1 MSSTLTCEVG
11 SPMLPYRLTC
21 LGHPELRGPDGDPVR
36 FRTRK
41 HLALLIYLAMHPGQ
55 PHRRDR
61 LATLLWADADMDEA
75 RHSLATALSVLRGR
89 LGADAIDA
97 SRDTVSLLTGRVLTD
112 LPALDAENLDDPD
125 LAPLGPFLD
134 EFDLSDAPDFQ
145 RWRDGTHARLLP
157 ALCACLV
164 RRIDRCRRTGDAR
177 RMETLAHQLHR
188 IDSLVEEGARAL
200 IEARALAG
208 DRIGA
213 LRVFDRWRLELA
225 EELGAIPS
233 AELSRMADR
242 LRRRG
247 LDTPTPVQLAP
258 VPTEHW
264 KEREFI
270 GRGAEYGV
278 CYAAWERVQKS
289 DPRHL
294 LIRADSGLGKTTL
307 VERLV
312 TSVALEGA
320 SVARVPCYE
329 LERELPFGVIGG
341 LVTQLLDLPGA
352 SATPPEQLAEL
363 GRLVAKVRQR
373 WPSLPEPL
381 PTVGEGARIQ
391 FSDAVLSLLTCLAEE
406 HPVVV
411 VVDDIHRSDA
421 TSLAVL
427 HLLLRRIEEVPIM
440 VLMTTSNRLE
450 QEAPPARRFAENAD
464 SLNLTLLS
472 MGPLPAVHGEALLG
486 VLLAEDSDP
495 GPTVR
500 RTLLA
505 GAMGNPMI
513 LELLV
518 ADWRRR
524 GDASLALS
532 LGAMTARTDGP
543 PVEAF
548 RRVVDGTLAALDAE
562 ARAVVQLGAILG
574 QRLNDLSM
582 YTLVD
587 LPVARTMRAMS
598 ALAAHRVLRDA
609 GSHLEF
615 ANDYLRGQCYVTM
628 AAPMRRMLHS
638 LVADRLLAEDGA
650 DQPIPGLEVAWHL
663 VRGDRLPEA
672 VPYLLAGGRES
683 IRRGAPHEADLALST
698 GMPALTG
705 APRRTAILLWT
716 EALQEL
722 GRWADSLRAMDTPCD
737 PYDAS
742 EECCREVLR
751 VLNCRWLGQL
761 QGKTLAAETD
771 RMLEIARGNSDD
783 ETRVKAVSTATI
795 LVALSRAPEQIKSL
809 GEIAMVLLET
819 IDDPYYRIHLLHGHA
834 WCEAYRAGSQAA
846 LPHLQAGVELVDDTG
861 TGNSIAARILLATGV
876 TLCQTGQYTI
886 AEPLLHRAFLVA
898 RKLDNPGLVANAASG
913 LALVCGRLGRSIEQ
927 VDWAREAL
935 KSLRAEE
942 WGITAISAAY
952 EYGLGL
958 ALAGR
963 DTEAKSS
970 TLSTN
975 DRFPRTRP
983 AWVRQAWGL
992 CKADI
997 LGLAG
1002 DERGALKAARTAT
1015 SIDCSTLLHDC
1026 FAGQFA
1032 RWVARR
1038 GIHDKQE
1045 QSALIRIEE
1054 LVQAL
1059 ERYDSKDQ
1067 AEIMTAR
1074 AVLKDAISQDS
1085 TKDWLE
1091 VAKRLRSLPAPVAVV
1106 MRRLKLAP
1114 PDGRG
1119 GAWGIRG

>member
-1 MSSTLTCEVG
+1 
-11 SPMLPYRLTC
+11 MLPYRLTC
-21 LGHPELRGPDGDPVR
+21 LGHPELRGPDGDPLR

-41 HLALLIYLAMHPGQ
+41 HLALLIYLALHPGQ

-61 LATLLWADADMDEA
+61 LATLLWADADMEEA

-112 LPALDAENLDDPD
+112 LPALDADALDDPD

-134 EFDLSDAPDFQ
+134 EFDLSDAADFQ
-145 RWRDGTHARLLP
+145 RWRDGTQARLLP

-164 RRIDRCRRTGDAR
+164 RRIDRCRRAGDAR
-177 RMETLAHQLHR
+177 RMEALAHQLHR
-188 IDSLVEEGARAL
+188 IDSLAEEGARAL
-200 IEARALAG
+200 VEARALAG

-225 EELGAIPS
+225 EELGALPS
-233 AELSRMADR
+233 AELTRMADR

-247 LDTPTPVQLAP
+247 LDNPAPVQLAP

-264 KEREFI
+264 KEREFV

-278 CYAAWERVQKS
+278 CYAAWERVQGG

-307 VERLV
+307 AERLV

-411 VVDDIHRSDA
+411 VVDDIHLADA

-440 VLMTTSNRLE
+440 VMLTTSNRLE
-450 QEAPPARRFAENAD
+450 QEAPPARRFAANAA
-464 SLNLTLLS
+464 SLNLTLLA
-472 MGPLPAVHGEALLG
+472 MGPLPAVHTEALLTA
-486 VLLAEDSDP
+486 LLAQDADP

-532 LGAMTARTDGP
+532 LGAMTAGTDGP

-598 ALAAHRVLRDA
+598 SLAAHRVLRDA

-751 VLNCRWLGQL
+751 VIGRRWVGSMALSEIHSATARL
-761 QGKTLAAETD
+761 LAIASGRSEEEVRAKAVAAAV
-771 RMLEIARGNSDD
+771 RMLTLTRNS
-783 ETRVKAVSTATI
+783 EHLT
-795 LVALSRAPEQIKSL
+795 E
-809 GEIAMVLLET
+809 LESIISNFQEST
-819 IDDPYYRIHLLHGHA
+819 IDPYQRLH
-834 WCEAYRAGSQAA
+834 
-846 LPHLQAGVELVDDTG
+846 
-861 TGNSIAARILLATGV
+861 ILLARAW
-876 TLCQTGQYTI
+876 TLGARRKLHSALSILEGAVSI
-886 AEPLLHRAFLVA
+886 AEQEDIRSSIAVRLLLGQGNVLCLLGRYQESLKSFEVA
-898 RKLDNPGLVANAASG
+898 SAIAKRLDNLTLQGEAAVQTAVAA
-913 LALVCGRLGRSIEQ
+913 GRLGDSQTQ
-927 VDWAREAL
+927 VDHARRAATLLSETDWSPAAL
-935 KSLRAEE
+935 
-942 WGITAISAAY
+942 SARY
-952 EYGLGL
+952 ELACGL
-958 ALAGR
+958 AQ
-963 DTEAKSS
+963 S
-970 TLSTN
+970 
-975 DRFPRTRP
+975 
-983 AWVRQAWGL
+983 
-992 CKADI
+992 
-997 LGLAG
+997 
-1002 DERGALKAARTAT
+1002 
-1015 SIDCSTLLHDC
+1015 
-1026 FAGQFA
+1026 GQFA
-1032 RWVARR
+1032 EAQMAIENFLAAKPRTLPPWIMQAASLCIADVMWLCGRDRKALNHARKAVDGVSGLENVAYAGLYARWIALL
-1038 GIHDKQE
+1038 GIRNGHE
-1045 QSALIRIEE
+1045 SEALGRLTHEFQSHTDIDA
-1054 LVQAL
+1054 
-1059 ERYDSKDQ
+1059 KDQ
-1067 AEIMTAR
+1067 AE
-1074 AVLKDAISQDS
+1074 VLASQILLQQRMGHDCSQDI
-1085 TKDWLE
+1085 
-1091 VAKRLRSLPAPVAVV
+1091 
-1106 MRRLKLAP
+1106 RRLQGKLAALP
-1114 PDGRG
+1114 PGISKLMRQLKIISNG
-1119 GAWGIRG
+1119 KSGWGIK